1 MTRRITVLIFLL
13 TASLFGLLSV
23 HAQTARIVGV
33 IIDADDEGPLVG
45 ANFYIEQLK
54 NGEVAGH
61 NGEFSIGGLK
71 AGTYTA
77 TVSYMGYHN
86 ESLTITLR
94 TGETRRLTIRLKP
107 ESLSLKEVVI
117 MGKSEARKIREQA
130 MPISVI
136 SMSQLQGTVNGIADI
151 LTKTVGVTLR
161 SSGGVGGSSRL
172 SVRGLEGKRIGFFID
187 EIPMNDNSDFIDI
200 NDIPIDMIDR
210 IEIYKG
216 VVPAKFGGSAL
227 GGAVNIVIKEYP
239 DRYLDASYT
248 LESFNTHKAQLVAKR
263 NLKDKGIVFG
273 AGGGYTYSDN
283 NYTMESPYVS
293 GLKIKRNHDRF
304 EKLILGGSVKAK
316 RWWFDKVE
324 LEPVFTQ
331 TFRQIQGIESDIRKA
346 EVHSRLYALALNFEK
361 ENFFAEGLDFDMSS
375 AIAYTEYGLVDTAK
389 VWYDWQGNAYPSPSL
404 YGGELGNRFA
414 SNSDDKKFTVINK
427 LNLRYLISKQ
437 HSLNLNSYFT
447 LANGYPK
454 DDLKLLSLGKQ
465 TSFDSRMRSIV
476 SGLTYDFHTEDDR
489 FLNSLTVRH
498 YLYTMRTKNT
508 DLYSGE
514 IKDIRIHQNNFGIN
528 NALRYR
534 LLSDLMAKL
543 SAGYD
548 VRIPAEAE
556 LLGDGHTITPAESLL
571 PECNTSF
578 NVGLLYDLTGKKNS
592 NLQLE
597 INGFYM
603 YLRDMIRFTKGFLGA
618 QYQNFGEMRSL
629 GIEAEIKADLF
640 PFLYGY
646 VNATFQDLHDV
657 RKFEQNSTVPNPT
670 KNKRMPN
677 IPYLF
682 ANAGLEFHK
691 ENLFG
696 GKGQNTRLFTDVS
709 FVEEYLYDFEMTAGQ
724 RRIPRS
730 ITVDLGFEHSFK
742 NSGLFLSAKVRNL
755 TNARVLSEFNRPLP
769 GRSFGVKL
777 RYVLK

>member
-1 MTRRITVLIFLL
+1 MTRKIIGFIFLL
-13 TASLFGLLSV
+13 AISLFGLSEAR
-23 HAQTARIVGV
+23 AQTARIAGV
-33 IIDADDEGPLVG
+33 VIDANNGEPLIG
-45 ANFYIEQLK
+45 ASIYLEQLK
-54 NGEVAGH
+54 RGEIAGR
-61 NGEFSIGGLK
+61 NGEFTIDRLSE
-71 AGTYTA
+71 GTYTA
-77 TVSYMGYHN
+77 VVSYIGYQKRT
-86 ESLTITLR
+86 ETIILR
-94 TGETRRLTIRLKP
+94 TGETYRCTIRLKP
-107 ESLSLKEVVI
+107 ETLSLEEVVVTA
-117 MGKSEARKIREQA
+117 KSEARKLREQA

-136 SMSQLQGTVNGIADI
+136 SMSYLQGTVNGIADI

-216 VVPAKFGGSAL
+216 VVPAKFGGSAM

-283 NYTMESPYVS
+283 DYTMESPYVS

-316 RWWFDKVE
+316 QWWFDKVE
-324 LEPVFTQ
+324 LEPIFTQ

-346 EVHSRLYALALNFEK
+346 EVHSRLYALALNIEK
-361 ENFFAEGLDFDMSS
+361 DNFFVEGLDFDMST

-414 SNSDDKKFTVINK
+414 SNSDDKKFTVLNK
-427 LNLRYLISKQ
+427 LNLRYLINKQ

-454 DDLKLLSLGKQ
+454 DDLKQLSLGKQ
-465 TSFDSRMRSIV
+465 VSFNSKMRSIIN
-476 SGLTYDFHTEDDR
+476 GLTYDFRTVDDR
-489 FLNSLTVRH
+489 FLNSLTIRH
-498 YLYTMRTKNT
+498 YLYTMDTKNT

-514 IKDIRIHQNNFGIN
+514 IKDIRIHRNNFGIN

-543 SAGYD
+543 SVGYD
-548 VRIPAEAE
+548 VRIPAETE
-556 LLGDGHTITPAESLL
+556 LLGDGHMITPAESLL
-571 PECNTSF
+571 PERNTSI
-578 NVGLLYDLTGKKNS
+578 NAGLLYDLTGKKNS

-603 YLRDMIRFTKGFLGA
+603 YLQDMIRFTKGFLGA

-629 GIEAEIKADLF
+629 GVEAEIKADLF

-646 VNATFQDLHDV
+646 VNATFQDLRDV
-657 RKFEQNSTVPNPT
+657 RKFEQNSIVPNPT
-670 KNKRMPN
+670 KGKRMPN

-682 ANAGLEFHK
+682 ANAGVEFHK

-696 GKGQNTRLFTDVS
+696 GKGQNTRLFADAS

-730 ITVDLGFEHSFK
+730 TTVDIGFEHSFM
-742 NSGLFLSAKVRNL
+742 NNGLFLSAKVRNL

-769 GRSFGVKL
+769 GRSFGLKL